1 MVRSAD
7 ENVGGSVVVI
17 FWVSEVIGKP
27 YYVSSAD
34 ENVDASV
41 VDVLLFF
48 VIENYYSVV
57 DIFWVSEVVGK
68 PYYVRSADEN
78 VGGSV
83 GFDFLFLFEGFD
95 KFLVVSYGGGEARS

>member
-1 MVRSAD
+1 M
-7 ENVGGSVVVI
+7 
-17 FWVSEVIGKP
+17 
-27 YYVSSAD
+27 
-34 ENVDASV
+34 
-41 VDVLLFF
+41 
-48 VIENYYSVV
+48 V

-95 KFLVVSYGGGEARS
+95 KFLVVSYGGREARS

>member
-48 VIENYYSVV
+48 VIEN
-57 DIFWVSEVVGK
+57 
-68 PYYVRSADEN
+68 
-78 VGGSV
+78 
-83 GFDFLFLFEGFD
+83 
-95 KFLVVSYGGGEARS
+95 